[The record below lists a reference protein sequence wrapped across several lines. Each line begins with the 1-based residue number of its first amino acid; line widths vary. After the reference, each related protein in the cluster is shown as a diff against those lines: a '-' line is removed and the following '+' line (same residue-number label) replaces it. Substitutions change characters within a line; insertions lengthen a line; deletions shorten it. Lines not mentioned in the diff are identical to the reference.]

1 MPRSMASATIS
12 FGLVSVPVEL
22 YSSAETRDEVH
33 FHMISKSSGQRVKQ
47 QYVDPSTDEVVPRDQ
62 IVKGYEVRKDEY
74 VIFSPEELKAL
85 DEKATGSIDISE
97 FVLLEEVDREYLDKV
112 YFLGPGKG
120 GDRPY
125 RLLAKALEQTG
136 RAALG
141 QYAARG
147 QQYLVLLRPKDGIL
161 VMEQL
166 HYADELRAP
175 DEIKVADG
183 EVKAAELTLAKKL
196 IEQGAADAF
205 DPAKYKD
212 TVRERV
218 LDAIKRKVE
227 GEDITEASAP
237 QGGDG
242 KVLDLVEALKASLS
256 GKARPRAA
264 SKAPRRSAPAK
275 KTTRAR
281 KSA

>member
-22 YSSAETRDEVH
+22 YASAETRDDVR
-33 FHMISKSSGQRVKQ
+33 FHMISKASGQRVKQ
-47 QYVDPSTDEVVPRDQ
+47 QYVDPTTDEVVPRDQ
-62 IVKGYEVRKDEY
+62 IVKGYEVKKDEY

-85 DEKATGSIDISE
+85 DEKATGSIDIAE
-97 FVLLEEVDREYLDKV
+97 FVMLEEVAREYLDKV
-112 YFLGPGKG
+112 YYLGPGKG

-166 HYADELRAP
+166 HYADELRPP
-175 DEIKVADG
+175 DELNVAEGD
-183 EVKAAELTLAKKL
+183 VKAAELTLAKKL
-196 IEQGAADAF
+196 IEQGATDSF
-205 DPAKYKD
+205 EPEKYKD

-218 LDAIKRKVE
+218 LEAIKRKVE

-256 GKARPRAA
+256 GRARPRAA
-264 SKAPRRSAPAK
+264 GKTSRRSAPAR
-275 KTTRAR
+275 KTTRGR

>member
-196 IEQGAADAF
+196 IEQGAADSF

-218 LDAIKRKVE
+218 LEAIKRKVE

-264 SKAPRRSAPAK
+264 SKSPRRSAPAK